1 MGLRNWIQE
10 YQIGNDLSRVR
21 TSENPHLLEYKSD
34 SFLPQGYSI
43 LEQAYEQ
50 KLLPEESVNYLIEKG
65 VLRNN
70 NQMEIVNGSE
80 YYNFGGSNDQNQ
92 NNEVL
97 LREIDRDIDQD
108 GNVSF
113 GPNDRLEFDSNGGI
127 RVVNQQEINPRER
140 DFQATVDV
148 NDGANRFPW
157 EQTTASASDLT
168 AEIQNS
174 AEFQDILKRN
184 KARMP
189 GYTKT
194 DDLLE
199 KIGELELVNNPGILE
214 KFGGMIDAEVRGGA
228 NTNASFYYKR
238 DPSVTGFKKPM
249 SHADM
254 AGRVAWGNT
263 ARDMLPKLAATGLI
277 KLLA

>member
-50 KLLPEESVNYLIEKG
+50 NLLPEESVNYLIEKG

-70 NQMEIVNGSE
+70 NQMDIVNGSE
-80 YYNFGGSNDQNQ
+80 YYNFGGPNDQ

-97 LREIDRDIDQD
+97 IRETDRDIDKD
-108 GNVSF
+108 GTVTF
-113 GPNDRLEFDSNGGI
+113 GPNDRLDFGPNGEI
-127 RVVNQQEINPRER
+127 RVVHQQRINPSDRE
-140 DFQATVDV
+140 FQATVDID
-148 NDGANRFPW
+148 DGANRFPW
-157 EQTTASASDLT
+157 EQTPASASDLT
-168 AEIQNS
+168 ADIKNS
-174 AEFQDILKRN
+174 KEYQDILRRN

-194 DDLLE
+194 EDLLE

-263 ARDMLPKLAATGLI
+263 ARDLTQKLAATGLV
-277 KLLA
+277 KLLAG

>member
-10 YQIGNDLSRVR
+10 YQIENDLSKAR
-21 TSENPHLLEYKSD
+21 TSENPHLLEYPSD
-34 SFLPQGYSI
+34 SFLPKGYSI

-50 KLLPEESVNYLIEKG
+50 NLLPEASVNYLMEKG

-70 NQMEIVNGSE
+70 NRPLPHEIVNGSE
-80 YYNFGGSNDQNQ
+80 YYDFGGTNE

-97 LREIDRDIDQD
+97 LRETQRLV
-108 GNVSF
+108 GPNGEVTF
-113 GPNDRLEFDSNGGI
+113 GPNDRLDFDSNGLVKI
-127 RVVNQQEINPRER
+127 ISQQEVNPR
-140 DFQATVDV
+140 DFQATVEV

-157 EQTTASASDLT
+157 EQTTASTDLT

-174 AEFQDILKRN
+174 EEYQDILKRN

-189 GYTKT
+189 GYTKSE
-194 DDLLE
+194 DLLE
-199 KIGELELVNNPGILE
+199 KIGKIELVNNPGILE

-263 ARDMLPKLAATGLI
+263 ARDLTGKLMATGLVRM
-277 KLLA
+277 LAG